1 MDFDP
6 GRPLGILR
14 AAFCSTKEPASP
26 AMKRIRGSRAPNPVA
41 EPNPHG
47 RILVTWAL
55 NHDCDCL
62 EDKRTVLGGS
72 RTVRHHCDAVGGG
85 AVFLTYIAARPRR
98 RVWSGEP
105 RDALGYHHHDFGGL
119 EQVATVSFVNNESK
133 KITLA
138 EMRPSG
144 VRGLL
149 IYCSDYRCSHSIQT
163 ATDQLRQISLGFLKI
178 KSWFR

>member
-1 MDFDP
+1 MTATALRISGLFWA
-6 GRPLGILR
+6 GLVLFAITVTPLVAVL
-14 AAFCSTKEPASP
+14 FSSP
-26 AMKRIRGSRAPNPVA
+26 ISQP
-41 EPNPHG
+41 
-47 RILVTWAL
+47 
-55 NHDCDCL
+55 
-62 EDKRTVLGGS
+62 
-72 RTVRHHCDAVGGG
+72 
-85 AVFLTYIAARPRR
+85 
-98 RVWSGEP
+98 WSGEP

-178 KSWFR
+178 K

>member
-72 RTVRHHCDAVGGG
+72 RTVRHPVTPLVAVLFSSPISQPDRAVG
-85 AVFLTYIAARPRR
+85 Y
-98 RVWSGEP
+98 
-105 RDALGYHHHDFGGL
+105 GL
-119 EQVATVSFVNNESK
+119 ASLAMLWAT
-133 KITLA
+133 IIMTLVGWN
-138 EMRPSG
+138 RSQ
-144 VRGLL
+144 R
-149 IYCSDYRCSHSIQT
+149 
-163 ATDQLRQISLGFLKI
+163 
-178 KSWFR
+178 

>member
-1 MDFDP
+1 
-6 GRPLGILR
+6 
-14 AAFCSTKEPASP
+14 
-26 AMKRIRGSRAPNPVA
+26 MKRIRGSRAPNPVA

-144 VRGLL
+144 VRGGACFAPGGL
-149 IYCSDYRCSHSIQT
+149 T
-163 ATDQLRQISLGFLKI
+163 APVLSLGGRSRFCARQHPAM
-178 KSWFR
+178 SRVMEAFA